1 MEKLIDQGYDRFVEV
16 GPGRV
21 LTGLMRKI
29 NRRVRTVNIAT
40 VEALEEGS
48 LCAATK

>member
-1 MEKLIDQGYDRFVEV
+1 MIDDGVELFVEM

-29 NRRVRTVNIAT
+29 NRKVSAVNVSTGDSIKA
-40 VEALEEGS
+40 ALEKMADGS
-48 LCAATK
+48 TA